1 MISSNTLFSHIVE
14 MKSISLIIATYNAS
28 STIERCLR
36 SIISQKTSEIELIV
50 VDGASKDNTVEIIK
64 EFKDGVDV
72 LISEPDN
79 GIYDAWNKGII
90 ASKGKWIM
98 FIGADDMLTDD
109 AIESYLKYLSEVDT
123 EGIDLITAKADV
135 VDEMGHTLY
144 KLGRPYDWNEFRK
157 VFRLSHGSSLHNRM
171 LFDEV
176 GLFDVSYKICA
187 DYELLL
193 RKKLN
198 ALFFDKK
205 VFIMQDGGM
214 STTVKALDDAY
225 RAKMQHKTQSYIGAN
240 ILRIK
245 GRIGMALRSLFPVLT
260 KLK

>member
-1 MISSNTLFSHIVE
+1 MKTISI
-14 MKSISLIIATYNAS
+14 IIATYNAS
-28 STIERCLR
+28 STIRRCLD
-36 SIISQKTSEIELIV
+36 SIVHQKNEEVELLI
-50 VDGASKDNTVEIIK
+50 VDGASKDSTLDILK
-64 EFKDGVDV
+64 EYADVIDV
-72 LISEPDN
+72 LISESDK
-79 GIYDAWNKGII
+79 GLYDAWNKGIL

-98 FIGADDMLTDD
+98 FVGADDMLNDD

-123 EGIDLITAKADV
+123 EGIDFITAKADV
-135 VDEMGHTLY
+135 VDDKGNTLY
-144 KLGRPYDWNEFRK
+144 KLGKPYDWNEFRK
-157 VFRLSHGSSLHNRM
+157 VFRISHGSSLHNRV

-176 GLFDVSYKICA
+176 GMFDISYKICA

-214 STTVKALDDAY
+214 STTMKALDDAY
-225 RAKMQHKTQSYIGAN
+225 RAKMQHKSQSYIGAN
-240 ILRIK
+240 LLRIK
-245 GRIGMALRSLFPVLT
+245 GRVGMALRSIFPALT